1 MPLHWRVEVDHPAI
15 PLRPGTVPLRWVTP
29 PAVDVR
35 GQWLN
40 RGAETGG
47 IVRGG
52 KRWQDGMTWDMIDR
66 EITTLRKT
74 PSKTE
79 DSLTEELEWD
89 LTLSPDLRARL
100 QTGPQDQRVGPVI
113 KDPKPGIPCDRFR

>member
-1 MPLHWRVEVDHPAI
+1 
-15 PLRPGTVPLRWVTP
+15 
-29 PAVDVR
+29 VDVR

-74 PSKTE
+74 PSNTE

-100 QTGPQDQRVGPVI
+100 QTVPQDQRLGPVI